1 MGIKIKRKKP
11 KMIWASLMY
20 RLHKIL
26 PLTRRAKLKVF
37 LNMEWMFDRLSKE
50 MSFTNYTVDTHPGW
64 VFRRQFFQKHLNEN
78 FTVLDL
84 GCATGALTN
93 MIAEKAKKVIG
104 IDHNKWDIEKA
115 KTTYKKNNLE
125 FYHGDALEFLS
136 NNKEHFDVLILAHI
150 LEHLDNPKEFIY
162 AFKNYFRFIYIELPD
177 FDSSVLNHFRKDLNM
192 QLVYTDDDH
201 VSEFDRF
208 ELETLLTEC
217 NIKIVESVYRFG
229 VQQLWC
235 EVKK

>member
-1 MGIKIKRKKP
+1 MF
-11 KMIWASLMY
+11 WASLMY
-20 RLHKIL
+20 RVQKIL
-26 PLTRRAKLKVF
+26 PLSRRAKLKLF

-50 MSFTNYTVDTHPGW
+50 MSFKNYTLDTHPGW
-64 VFRRQFFQKHLNEN
+64 AFRRHFFQKHIDAN

-104 IDHNKWDIEKA
+104 IDHNKLDIEKA
-115 KTTYKKNNLE
+115 KATYTKNNLE
-125 FYHGDALEFLS
+125 FYPGDALAFLS

-177 FDSSVLNHFRKDLNM
+177 FDSSLLNHFRKDLDM

-201 VSEFDRF
+201 VTEFDRY
-208 ELETLLTEC
+208 ELADLLAACHIE
-217 NIKIVESVYRFG
+217 IVESVYIFG
-229 VQQLWC
+229 IQQLWC